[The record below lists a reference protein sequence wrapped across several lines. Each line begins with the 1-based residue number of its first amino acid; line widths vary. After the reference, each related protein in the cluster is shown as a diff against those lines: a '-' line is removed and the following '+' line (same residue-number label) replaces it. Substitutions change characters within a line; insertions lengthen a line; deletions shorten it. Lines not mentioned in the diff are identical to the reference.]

1 MQNKKILIIG
11 AFGFMGKNAVKVFQ
25 NSNYEI
31 FKESRKTGLDLN
43 DLLSAEKKLSLIK
56 PDVIINC
63 AAHVGSMPY
72 VAKYPADVFYD
83 NSLMYLNLYKAVKNI
98 NKDILIINPISNC
111 SYPGIIDVQ
120 GEQNWWDGKIH
131 ESVESYGM
139 PKKAGFILSECFRKQ
154 YGVKTINLIIP
165 NAYGPEDYFDAERTH
180 AMNGIIFRMLNS
192 QKNNEKTFQV
202 WGTGEP
208 IREWIYM
215 PDVARIIKNIIDEER
230 FDLPNP
236 INLGQEFGISIKE
249 TVYIIKEKL
258 NLDINIEFDVS
269 KPDGAPKKVLGNKL
283 FSSFFPKFEFTNYE
297 KGIEETI
304 KYYEVLI

>member
-11 AFGFMGKNAVKVFQ
+11 AFGFMGKNVIKAFED
-25 NSNYEI
+25 SNYEI
-31 FKESRKTGLDLN
+31 FKESRKTGLDLSN
-43 DLLSAEKKLSLIK
+43 LSSVEKKLSLIK
-56 PDVIINC
+56 PHIIINC

-98 NKDILIINPISNC
+98 NTNILIINPISNC

-120 GEQNWWDGKIH
+120 DEENWWDGKIH

-139 PKKAGFILSECFRKQ
+139 PKKVGFILSECFRKQ
-154 YGVKTINLIIP
+154 HGIKTINLIVP
-165 NAYGPEDYFDAERTH
+165 NAYGPDDYLDAERTH

-192 QKNNEKTFQV
+192 AKNNEKTFQV

-215 PDVARIIKNIIDEER
+215 PDVAKIIRKIIDEER
-230 FDLPNP
+230 FNLPNP

-249 TVYIIKEKL
+249 TVFVIKQKL
-258 NLDINIEFDVS
+258 NLNIDIHFDIS

-283 FSSFFPKFEFTNYE
+283 FSSVFPDFSFTNYE
-297 KGIEETI
+297 KGIEKTI
-304 KYYEVLI
+304 KYYKELI

>member
-1 MQNKKILIIG
+1 MKKILIIG
-11 AFGFMGKNAVKVFQ
+11 AFGFMGKNVSKIFE

-31 FKESRKTGLDLN
+31 FKESRKTGLDLSN
-43 DLLSAEKKLSLIK
+43 LASIEKKLSLIK
-56 PDVIINC
+56 PDIIINC

-72 VAKYPADVFYD
+72 VAKYPADVFFD

-98 NKDILIINPISNC
+98 NIDILIINPISNC

-120 GEQNWWDGKIH
+120 DEENWWDGKIH

-139 PKKAGFILSECFRKQ
+139 PKKVGFILSECFRKQ

-165 NAYGPEDYFDAERTH
+165 NAYGPEDYLDAERTH

-192 QKNNEKTFQV
+192 QKNNEKIFQV

-215 PDVARIIKNIIDEER
+215 PDVAKIIKNIVDEEK

-249 TVYIIKEKL
+249 TVYIIKQKL
-258 NLDINIEFDVS
+258 NLDIKIEFDIS

-283 FSSFFPKFEFTNYE
+283 FSSYFSNFNFTNYE
-297 KGIEETI
+297 KGIEQTI
-304 KYYEVLI
+304 KYYEELI